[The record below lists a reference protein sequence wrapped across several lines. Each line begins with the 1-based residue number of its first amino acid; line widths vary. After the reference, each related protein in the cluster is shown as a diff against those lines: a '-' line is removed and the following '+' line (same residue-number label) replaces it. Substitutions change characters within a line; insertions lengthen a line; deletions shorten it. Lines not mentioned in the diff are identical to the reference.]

1 MLRSENVCDDDVVEK
16 AGMASP
22 ALAVMAALASRR
34 SSFCF
39 RARAFLPD
47 IALEGF
53 CGVSCARRCASRLP
67 RKRYITTIVGF
78 GLLEAVVPTGHFAFR
93 FIRFPPTTTLSGALR
108 HVTVSLSSGGSSK
121 RGRDDTEVKAERGDG
136 IGEDLDE
143 GEALP
148 HRPHHRLF
156 VGNSETCEVVELH
169 MRGSDIRV
177 TDWRVGKAWADSKTF
192 TKKPP
197 KGWLTGIA
205 HHRGLLYCLQYVG
218 GLGRKSNVGCFVVLD
233 AENELRY
240 ERKYVLPFQSPEGIA
255 IRDEYVYV
263 SLAESQIVRFS
274 MTAEGRIDMTPESQ
288 TRCALASTGV
298 CK

>member
-1 MLRSENVCDDDVVEK
+1 MCASLCVEASEK
-16 AGMASP
+16 ALHYYDRWFWFA
-22 ALAVMAALASRR
+22 R
-34 SSFCF
+34 SG
-39 RARAFLPD
+39 RPD
-47 IALEGF
+47 WTL
-53 CGVSCARRCASRLP
+53 
-67 RKRYITTIVGF
+67 
-78 GLLEAVVPTGHFAFR
+78 R
-93 FIRFPPTTTLSGALR
+93 FSL
-108 HVTVSLSSGGSSK
+108 HSLSTNHDTFGGTPPRHDVAFVGRSSK

-177 TDWRVGKAWADSKTF
+177 ADRRVGKAWADSKTF

-218 GLGRKSNVGCFVVLD
+218 GLGRKSNVGCIVVLD

-274 MTAEGRIDMTPESQ
+274 MTAEGRIDVTPESQ
-288 TRCALASTGV
+288 TRCELASTGV

>member
-1 MLRSENVCDDDVVEK
+1 
-16 AGMASP
+16 MASP

-108 HVTVSLSSGGSSK
+108 HVTMSLSSGGSSK

-177 TDWRVGKAWADSKTF
+177 ADRRVGKAWADSKTF
-192 TKKPP
+192 TQEAAKRVAHGHCTPP
-197 KGWLTGIA
+197 RAAVLPSVRRRSRTQIKRWL
-205 HHRGLLYCLQYVG
+205 HRGA
-218 GLGRKSNVGCFVVLD
+218 GRGKRV
-233 AENELRY
+233 
-240 ERKYVLPFQSPEGIA
+240 A
-255 IRDEYVYV
+255 IRT
-263 SLAESQIVRFS
+263 QVRLTLPKPRRHRDS
-274 MTAEGRIDMTPESQ
+274 
-288 TRCALASTGV
+288 
-298 CK
+298 